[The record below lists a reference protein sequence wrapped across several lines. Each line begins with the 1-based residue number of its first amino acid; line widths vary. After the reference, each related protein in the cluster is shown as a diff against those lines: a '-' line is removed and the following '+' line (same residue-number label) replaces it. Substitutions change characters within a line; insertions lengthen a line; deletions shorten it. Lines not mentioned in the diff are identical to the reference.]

1 MSNPKM
7 LIDKIIVNT
16 LTGGVLITTFKS
28 KRQINIYKDKEG
40 FFFYISKKMGVTQR
54 IENVQEIERIE
65 SFLAPYIL

>member
-28 KRQINIYKDKEG
+28 KRQINIYKDNKG
-40 FFFYISKKMGVTQR
+40 YFFYISKKMGVTQR
-54 IENVQEIERIE
+54 IENAQEIERIE